1 MREKMNNKKIAKI
14 AVIILI
20 VSALSLF
27 FTQGKALAYGTWQG
41 NESSGMP
48 QKKVL
53 SSNGS
58 LLPNIKKNRTFSG
71 DADTKFPYKSWTTE
85 VSGTT
90 MYGADYNKT
99 VRFGEYDSKKYYPLI
114 GDGVEILG
122 YAALYDKMN
131 DLSKQIANEAMTSWW
146 KNLIS
151 LVHGAFNNRVV
162 SVSMTPPIIVQ
173 TQGPSIYNNEL
184 YSFDYLKPMILTKTS
199 SASQY
204 ANSTYD
210 YSKAEKATKLL
221 QSARFSEILLDGK
234 WTSSMTTTDTS
245 TNMELKDVKIWN
257 GDPVLGPKVII
268 METKNRAGDGYKQE
282 GNTKEYN
289 NLSIGV
295 GGANLAY
302 ILTAMEN
309 AYSGVTNSIRNKY
322 DIGDIQTA
330 YWKAKDLFVIGTK
343 GITQNGKNLYDK
355 AKSYQKF
362 VTRDLLTM
370 SVKSQI
376 DMSQAQIIS
385 NRSTNKYIIGP
396 ITINYPEYE
405 DISYLKSIFLKTNEG
420 EVTSKTLVYDEN
432 NDDFEIEFI
441 GNKVSGSNG
450 LKKEYPASGSQFYI
464 KFSASETLY
473 PTNVGVYADVEYL
486 ESATIKY
493 NELRT
498 KANVYQYIGL
508 TARAN
513 ETDSDK
519 SDKKLRLGYGFAAI
533 TVNYEYTQLIPDI
546 PPWTTVQGTL
556 VLFIPY
562 SGQTYAVSQPFVQ
575 MTKEPVDTIDAQPID
590 TALDGKRKY
599 NVFHFESH
607 KNNIKLP
614 TNPGLDPNKNQ
625 KNVDLTMKIGGKV
638 WVDGSVGKE
647 DKYDGKYGD
656 GDTPMS
662 NVKVS
667 LYEIPKIPT
676 PGTKPKPTLPPTTD
690 TDEPKKPTISA
701 PRFLVYNRKT
711 GETLWGKGENT
722 QCAVA
727 SITKMVTALVVAE
740 RMNLNDV
747 VTVNRTAAG
756 EYLRTS
762 TWSPELQ
769 IVGLEEGDKVTVRDL
784 LRAVLVYSGCDA
796 AEALAEYYPG
806 GKNAFMNLMN
816 EKVRSLGATSSHFV
830 TPFGVKPEDKSS
842 AKDLAKILDAAMDNQ
857 IFAEYFKEGSNQ
869 SISITINRNG
879 TSFQRTLNS
888 TNPLKTTPGIEGTKT
903 GQIRVSGYC
912 VIASF
917 VYENE
922 EYAIVVLGGT
932 TKENR
937 NSDARKLAQW
947 LLEKILYEK
956 SKEGKTDSTGGI
968 GTGGTIGGITEQF
981 DFIEKGKFVEATTT
995 DKNGDYVFY
1004 NLNSMYNY
1012 YVKFTYNGQYYE
1024 PTKYNAKRDDEN
1036 WDNNSKGMD
1045 VASQRNVFNAKFRD
1059 IGSAPENLLEP
1070 KAEMHTRT
1078 ELKDQGLIDDFG
1090 NIVGEVSKDGKRE
1103 SKDTYV
1109 NESMMDSYTC
1119 NGTNN
1124 MDLYP
1129 NLDVFVNDEKKH
1141 ALIDSKQMIDFI
1153 ESDKVKT
1160 LYAEPDIMRHVNQG
1174 FVERETVDLA
1184 LRKDVYKATLEING
1198 EVEEYKYDK
1207 RNSII
1212 YEGCWDIKGRNNG
1225 YYSNNYT
1232 RELYRED
1239 YSFKVEDYSQWGLFQ
1254 EALGLSQDSELK
1266 VFVTY
1271 RFTIR
1276 NSSYGIATAVTEVVD
1291 YFDEDYKCVPE
1302 RSYLGNKD
1310 GKSIGSITLSK
1321 KSRYSEATNKSD
1333 NMKKQGYNTI
1343 YITGSNIYSNVA
1355 DDIASYGCFPLSDPD
1370 DETKDVYFYVTFEV
1384 KKDDVTRNIKLDN
1397 DTGKENVAEI
1407 NGYKSYYGK
1416 KAVAPNFGNTQAMA
1430 EFTRGDIAGIPDTD
1444 STPGNLREIDISK
1457 FEDDT
1462 DKAPNIKIT
1471 LNPKNVRTIKGTVW
1485 EDKRTEEVNNAM
1497 VGNGKRDDGETGI
1510 NGVRVQ
1516 LVELREKSNGDGVD
1530 GTRYEY
1536 IWKEVKTG
1544 DTSQTLSTVIP
1555 RRGNVTFSDLTSQEI
1570 GTGEYLFQGL
1580 IPGEYIVRFIYGS
1593 TDETVLSEKAVDYK
1607 TGEII
1612 SNPVTQKLGYSGQ
1625 TPINQKSYN
1634 GNDYKSTSYQ
1644 VESELF
1650 NGVGAYRNNTS
1661 GSYKYNFEEA
1671 DGKNQSDAKDI
1682 MKDMDYSSL
1691 SSIIQS
1697 IGNWRLKVAKDPL
1710 TIDVTKSN
1718 NTREIVE
1725 KYSNGDVTNELAEIL
1740 ASYEHLP
1747 TSEGKAREY
1756 LDTFMKKT
1764 YMVAETGVI
1773 NMKSEYNREES
1784 TTGFSGE
1791 YNIGNENYDDPVT
1804 KTGKGGYYVLEGL
1817 DFGLVERP
1825 KAQLKVTK
1833 QITNIK
1839 MTLADNSVLFDAI
1852 GKATNVLWIDHTAH
1866 GQDTKNVYST
1876 NKNYKNYLMLNPI
1889 VRSKAAIKG
1898 KVQLTMDQ
1906 EVMHGA
1912 TLQITYAITVAN
1924 VGEVDYKEDQFYY
1937 TGKVGDTGTIVKTNP
1952 RKLIDYVGTQLHE
1965 WGDRDD
1971 KTATRNNL
1979 QFNSNQ
1985 NPEWQVITSD
1995 KVLQDG
2001 LVNKAYE
2008 TSIKKYTKDHI
2019 IVTEAISKDLIPL
2032 IADTSEAKNQIANK
2046 FKEDPMHAL
2055 ETVNASQSVSGVQL
2069 ILTQMITQDNTN
2081 DDKTYNNM
2089 VELVTTKNTVGRK
2102 MAYSVVGNQD
2112 PTTEP
2117 YEIDADDS
2125 QDVVILPP
2133 FGSTPI
2139 FYVLISAVAFILIA
2153 GITITIVVLKK
2164 HK

>member
-1 MREKMNNKKIAKI
+1 MRENIKTDNKKIIKA
-14 AVIILI
+14 ASIIL
-20 VSALSLF
+20 VVLVLTMF
-27 FTQGKALAYGTWQG
+27 FAEKKTFAYGTWQG
-41 NESSGMP
+41 NTSSGMP
-48 QKKVL
+48 QKGAF
-53 SSNGS
+53 SDSGS
-58 LLPNIKKNRTFSG
+58 LLPNILQKRTFSG
-71 DADTKFPYKSWTTE
+71 DADTEFPYKNWSTE
-85 VSGTT
+85 VSGST
-90 MYGADYNKT
+90 MYGADSNKS
-99 VRFGEYDSKKYYPLI
+99 VRFGKYDATKYYPIPLI
-114 GDGVEILG
+114 NKEVG
-122 YAALYDKMN
+122 YYYSDFVPKMKELCEKRAKEYFDSYN
-131 DLSKQIANEAMTSWW
+131 WAEFF
-146 KNLIS
+146 KNLQGAYGLKYEGCES
-151 LVHGAFNNRVV
+151 LIWY
-162 SVSMTPPIIVQ
+162 TQ
-173 TQGPSIYNNEL
+173 LQGPSIYNNEL
-184 YSFDYLKPMILTKTS
+184 YKFDRLKPILITKANSSSES
-199 SASQY
+199 SASG
-204 ANSTYD
+204 YD
-210 YSKAEKATKLL
+210 YSKAESLTRQVITLKILSKL
-221 QSARFSEILLDGK
+221 SAWDKPEL
-234 WTSSMTTTDTS
+234 TTDGS
-245 TNMELKDVKIWN
+245 TNMSIFDTSIWN
-257 GDPVLGPKVII
+257 SDPVLGPKVAV
-268 METKNRAGDGYKQE
+268 METENRAENGYQQE
-282 GNTKEYN
+282 GDTKKYT
-289 NLSIGV
+289 NLSIGR
-295 GGANLAY
+295 GGANIAY

-309 AYSGVTNSIRNKY
+309 AYSGVTNSVRSRYNLS
-322 DIGDIQTA
+322 DIQTA
-330 YWKAKDLFVIGTK
+330 YWEAKDYSTISSAQETS
-343 GITQNGKNLYDK
+343 NGKELYKK

-362 VTRDLLTM
+362 VNKNLINF
-370 SVKSQI
+370 SAQI
-376 DMSQAQIIS
+376 DMSQSQVIA
-385 NRSTNKYIIGP
+385 NRSTNQYIIGP
-396 ITINYPEYE
+396 LTINYPEYE
-405 DISYLKSIFLKTNEG
+405 DISYLKSIYLKTNEG
-420 EVTSKTLVYDEN
+420 ENLKSRTLVYDEN
-432 NDDFEIEFI
+432 KDDFEIEFI
-441 GNKVSGSNG
+441 GRKVSGSNG

-464 KFSASETLY
+464 KFSASDTLY
-473 PTNVGVYADVEYL
+473 PTNVGIYADVEYL
-486 ESATIKY
+486 KKAEIEY
-493 NELRT
+493 NQLRT
-498 KANVYQYIGL
+498 KTNVYQYIGL

-513 ETDSDK
+513 ENSSEK
-519 SDKKLRLGYGFAAI
+519 SDKKLRLARGKALIY
-533 TVNYEYTQLIPDI
+533 VNYSYKQIHVDIGWIYVNVYTTIEK
-546 PPWTTVQGTL
+546 GSL
-556 VLFIPY
+556 VLGIHEDN
-562 SGQTYAVSQPFVQ
+562 TYMMAQPFVQ
-575 MTKEPVDTIDAQPID
+575 MAKDPVDTIDAQPID
-590 TALDGKRKY
+590 AAMGGKREYKVY
-599 NVFHFESH
+599 HIEEH
-607 KNNIKLP
+607 KNNITLP

-656 GDTPMS
+656 GDIPMS

-676 PGTKPKPTLPPTTD
+676 HSTKPKPTLPPTTD
-690 TDEPKKPTISA
+690 TEEPKKPTISV

-806 GKNAFMNLMN
+806 GKNVFMNLMN

-830 TPFGVKPEDKSS
+830 TPFGVKPEDRSS
-842 AKDLAKILDAAMDNQ
+842 AKDLAKILDAAMDNP

-879 TSFQRTLNS
+879 TSFQRKLNS

-981 DFIEKGKFVEATTT
+981 DFIEKGRFVEATTT

-1045 VASQRNVFNAKFRD
+1045 VATQRNVFNAKFRD

-1239 YSFKVEDYSQWGLFQ
+1239 YSFKVEDYSQWGLLQ
-1254 EALGLSQDSELK
+1254 EKLGLSQDSELK

-1271 RFTIR
+1271 KFTIR

-1291 YFDEDYKCVPE
+1291 YYDQDFTPVPE
-1302 RSYLGNKD
+1302 RSYIGRAD
-1310 GKSIGSITLSK
+1310 GTSIGSVTLSE
-1321 KSRYSEATNKSD
+1321 KSRYSEAT
-1333 NMKKQGYNTI
+1333 MKKMDRYNAI
-1343 YITGSNIYSNVA
+1343 YVTGSNIYSSA
-1355 DDIASYGCFPLSDPD
+1355 GDDIASTGCFPLSDPD
-1370 DETKDVYFYVTFEV
+1370 KNKDIYFYITFEV
-1384 KKDDVTRNIKLDN
+1384 KKDASRNIFLDD

-1407 NGYKSYYGK
+1407 NGYKSYYGR
-1416 KAVAPNFGNTQAMA
+1416 KAVAPNFGNTQAKA
-1430 EFTRGDIAGIPDTD
+1430 EFIRGDIAGIPDTD
-1444 STPGNLREIDISK
+1444 STPGNLREIDTSK

-1471 LNPKNVRTIKGTVW
+1471 LNRQNVRTIKGTVW

-1555 RRGNVTFSDLTSQEI
+1555 RRGNVTFSDLTSQGI

-1612 SNPVTQKLGYSGQ
+1612 SNPVTQKLGYSGA
-1625 TPINQKSYN
+1625 TAINQKSYN

-1697 IGNWRLKVAKDPL
+1697 IGNWRLKVAKNPL
-1710 TIDVTKSN
+1710 NLVNID

-1747 TSEGKAREY
+1747 TSEGKTREY
-1756 LDTFMKKT
+1756 LNTFMDNT

-1784 TTGFSGE
+1784 GTSILGKG
-1791 YNIGNENYDDPVT
+1791 NIGASNYDET
-1804 KTGKGGYYVLEGL
+1804 NKGGYYVLEGL

-1833 QITNIK
+1833 QITNVK

-1852 GKATNVLWIDHTAH
+1852 AKATNVLWIDHTAH

-1889 VRSKAAIKG
+1889 VRSKAASKG

-1965 WGDRDD
+1965 WGDRYD

-2112 PTTEP
+2112 PTTVP
-2117 YEIDADDS
+2117 YEIDADES

-2133 FGSTPI
+2133 FGNTPI

>member
-1 MREKMNNKKIAKI
+1 MISKYLKKLNKML
-14 AVIILI
+14 IITGFI
-20 VSALSLF
+20 WIISLF
-27 FTQGKALAYGTWQG
+27 FAHNTVLAYGTWQG
-41 NESSGMP
+41 DETSGMP
-48 QKKVL
+48 QKGQYSPK
-53 SSNGS
+53 GG
-58 LLPNIKKNRTFSG
+58 LLPQILKEKTFSG
-71 DADTKFPYKSWTTE
+71 DADTEFPYTPWSTD
-85 VSGTT
+85 VSAGTVYCADSGSAIR
-90 MYGADYNKT
+90 YGKYDPALHYANEGVGAIFGIDYTNYSSYKLLMTKLCDEIGREIFDNMNKFLEGLMT
-99 VRFGEYDSKKYYPLI
+99 KDWKYIATIPTSIGYKQIQGPTYYNDIYDIDTSKPIVVTKANAEY
-114 GDGVEILG
+114 GDGETS
-122 YAALYDKMN
+122 YNYTRAEMSALK
-131 DLSKQIANEAMTSWW
+131 I
-146 KNLIS
+146 
-151 LVHGAFNNRVV
+151 
-162 SVSMTPPIIVQ
+162 
-173 TQGPSIYNNEL
+173 
-184 YSFDYLKPMILTKTS
+184 
-199 SASQY
+199 
-204 ANSTYD
+204 
-210 YSKAEKATKLL
+210 ATKIFKGL
-221 QSARFSEILLDGK
+221 SNWDK
-234 WTSSMTTTDTS
+234 TYTTDDKS
-245 TNMELKDVKIWN
+245 TNMKAWEVSLWLGDKI
-257 GDPVLGPKVII
+257 DGPKAVI
-268 METKNRAGDGYKQE
+268 METEDRAENGYKQK
-282 GNTKEYN
+282 GNTKTAN
-289 NLSIGV
+289 NFTNSKS
-295 GGANLAY
+295 ANVAY

-309 AYSGVTNSIRNKY
+309 AYSGATNSIRERYNLA
-322 DIGDIQTA
+322 DIQTA
-330 YWKAKDLFVIGTK
+330 YWEAVDFDGISKAHE
-343 GITQNGKNLYDK
+343 TQNGLTLFER
-355 AKSYQKF
+355 AKSYQTF
-362 VTRDLLTM
+362 VNKDLTNFQA
-370 SVKSQI
+370 KI
-376 DMSQAQIIS
+376 DMSQTQIIT
-385 NRSTNKYIIGP
+385 NRNTNNYIVGP
-396 ITINYPEYE
+396 ITINYPYYE
-405 DISYLKSIFLKTNEG
+405 DISYLKSIYLKINEDKG
-420 EVTSKTLVYDEN
+420 ASSKTLIYDEN

-441 GNKVSGSNG
+441 GQKVSGSNG

-464 KFSASETLY
+464 KFSASETAY
-473 PTNVGVYADVEYL
+473 PTKVGLYADVEH
-486 ESATIKY
+486 IKSSKIEY
-493 NELRT
+493 NELDT
-498 KANVYQYIGL
+498 KANVYQYIGFV
-508 TARAN
+508 ASSRDYNA
-513 ETDSDK
+513 DHR
-519 SDKKLRLGYGFAAI
+519 KKRLRLAYGTAHATI
-533 TVNYEYTQLIPDI
+533 TYSYKVRVPKKIIYVFGIPVVVSWKWVTSYGWKNFTIDSNHYRDRTYDI
-546 PPWTTVQGTL
+546 
-556 VLFIPY
+556 
-562 SGQTYAVSQPFVQ
+562 AQPFVM
-575 MTKEPVDTIDAQPID
+575 MTREPVDEIKSQKLTV
-590 TALDGKRKY
+590 TLEGKREY
-599 NVFHFESH
+599 DVYHIEQH
-607 KNNIKLP
+607 KDNITPPK
-614 TNPGLDPNKNQ
+614 NPGINTDTS
-625 KNVDLTMKIGGKV
+625 VIDLTMKISGKV

-647 DKYDGKYGD
+647 NQYDGKNGE

-667 LYEIPKIPT
+667 LYEVSKKPT
-676 PGTKPKPTLPPTTD
+676 TSTKPKPTLPTPTNP
-690 TDEPKKPTISA
+690 DEPQTPTITA
-701 PRFLVYNRKT
+701 PRFLVYNRNT
-711 GETLWGKGENT
+711 GEALLERGSTT
-722 QCAVA
+722 QCSVA
-727 SITKMVTALVVAE
+727 SITKIVTALVVAE
-740 RMNLNDV
+740 RMNLDDV

-756 EYLRTS
+756 ENLRKS
-762 TWSPELQ
+762 TWSPKLQ
-769 IVGLEEGDKVTVRDL
+769 IVGLEAGDKVTVRDL

-796 AEALAEYYPG
+796 AQALADYMPG
-806 GKNAFMNLMN
+806 GSQAFVNLMN

-830 TPFGVKPEDKSS
+830 TPFGVKAEDKSS
-842 AKDLAKILDAAMDNQ
+842 AKDLAKILDAAMDNP
-857 IFAEYFKEGSNQ
+857 IFAEYFKEGENQ
-869 SISITINRNG
+869 STSITITRNG
-879 TSFQRTLNS
+879 TSFQRSLYS

-981 DFIEKGKFVEATTT
+981 DFIEKGRFVEATTT

-1045 VASQRNVFNAKFRD
+1045 VATQRNVFNAKFRD

-1141 ALIDSKQMIDFI
+1141 ALIDSKQIIDFI

-1174 FVERETVDLA
+1174 FVEREIVDLA

-1271 RFTIR
+1271 KFTIR

-1291 YFDEDYKCVPE
+1291 YYDPDFTPVPE
-1302 RSYLGNKD
+1302 RSYIGDKD
-1310 GKSIGSITLSK
+1310 GNSIGSVTLSE
-1321 KSRYSEATNKSD
+1321 KSRYSEAT
-1333 NMKKQGYNTI
+1333 MKKMDGYNTI
-1343 YITGSNIYSNVA
+1343 YVTGSNIYSSA
-1355 DDIASYGCFPLSDPD
+1355 GDDIASTGCFPLSDPD
-1370 DETKDVYFYVTFEV
+1370 KNKDIYFYITFEV
-1384 KKDDVTRNIKLDN
+1384 KKDANRNILLDD

-1407 NGYKSYYGK
+1407 NGYKSYYGI

-1430 EFTRGDIAGIPDTD
+1430 EFIRGDIAGIPDTD
-1444 STPGNLREIDISK
+1444 STPGNLREIDTSK

-1471 LNPKNVRTIKGTVW
+1471 LNRQNVRTIKGTVW
-1485 EDKRTEEVNNAM
+1485 EDKRTEEANNAM

-1555 RRGNVTFSDLTSQEI
+1555 RRGNVTFSDLTSQGI

-1580 IPGEYIVRFIYGS
+1580 IPGEYIVRFVYGS

-1612 SNPVTQKLGYSGQ
+1612 SNPVTQKLGYSGE
-1625 TPINQKSYN
+1625 TTINQKSYN

-1697 IGNWRLKVAKDPL
+1697 IGNWRLKVAKNPL
-1710 TIDVTKSN
+1710 NLVNID

-1747 TSEGKAREY
+1747 TSEGKTREY
-1756 LDTFMKKT
+1756 LNTFMNNT

-1784 TTGFSGE
+1784 ETTPLVGTANVGFS
-1791 YNIGNENYDDPVT
+1791 NYDR
-1804 KTGKGGYYVLEGL
+1804 GGYYVLEGL

-1833 QITNIK
+1833 QITNVK
-1839 MTLADNSVLFDAI
+1839 MTLADNSVIFDAI
-1852 GKATNVLWIDHTAH
+1852 AKATNVLWIDHTAH

-1889 VRSKAAIKG
+1889 VRSKAASKG

-1965 WGDRDD
+1965 WDDRDD

-2008 TSIKKYTKDHI
+2008 TSINKYTKDHI

-2055 ETVNASQSVSGVQL
+2055 ETVNASQSVSGVKL
-2069 ILTQMITQDNTN
+2069 ILTQMITEDNTN

-2133 FGSTPI
+2133 FGNTPI

>member
-1 MREKMNNKKIAKI
+1 MRENIKTDNKKIIKA
-14 AVIILI
+14 ASIIL
-20 VSALSLF
+20 VVLVLTMF
-27 FTQGKALAYGTWQG
+27 FAEKKTFAYGTWQG
-41 NESSGMP
+41 NTSSGMP
-48 QKKVL
+48 QKGAF
-53 SSNGS
+53 SDSGS
-58 LLPNIKKNRTFSG
+58 LLPNILQKRTFSG
-71 DADTKFPYKSWTTE
+71 DADTEFPYKNWSTE
-85 VSGTT
+85 VSGST
-90 MYGADYNKT
+90 MYGADSNKS
-99 VRFGEYDSKKYYPLI
+99 VRFGKYDATKYYPIPLI
-114 GDGVEILG
+114 NKEVG
-122 YAALYDKMN
+122 YYYSDFVPKMKELCEKRAKEYFDSYN
-131 DLSKQIANEAMTSWW
+131 WAEFF
-146 KNLIS
+146 KNLQGAYGLKYEGCES
-151 LVHGAFNNRVV
+151 LIWY
-162 SVSMTPPIIVQ
+162 TQ
-173 TQGPSIYNNEL
+173 LQGPSIYNNEL
-184 YSFDYLKPMILTKTS
+184 YKFDRLKPILITKANSSSES
-199 SASQY
+199 SASG
-204 ANSTYD
+204 YD
-210 YSKAEKATKLL
+210 YSKAESLTRQVITLKILSKL
-221 QSARFSEILLDGK
+221 SAWDKPEL
-234 WTSSMTTTDTS
+234 TTDGS
-245 TNMELKDVKIWN
+245 TNMSIFDTSIWN
-257 GDPVLGPKVII
+257 SDPVLGPKVAV
-268 METKNRAGDGYKQE
+268 METENRAENGYQQE
-282 GNTKEYN
+282 GDTKKYT
-289 NLSIGV
+289 NLSIGR
-295 GGANLAY
+295 GGANIAY

-309 AYSGVTNSIRNKY
+309 AYSGVTNSVRSRYNLS
-322 DIGDIQTA
+322 DIQTA
-330 YWKAKDLFVIGTK
+330 YWEAKDYSTISSAQETS
-343 GITQNGKNLYDK
+343 NGKELYKK

-362 VTRDLLTM
+362 VNKNLINF
-370 SVKSQI
+370 SAQI
-376 DMSQAQIIS
+376 DMSQSQVIA
-385 NRSTNKYIIGP
+385 NRSTNQYIIGP
-396 ITINYPEYE
+396 LTINYPEYE
-405 DISYLKSIFLKTNEG
+405 DISYLKSIYLKTNEG
-420 EVTSKTLVYDEN
+420 ENLKSRTLVYDEN
-432 NDDFEIEFI
+432 KDDFEIEFI
-441 GNKVSGSNG
+441 GRKVSCSNG

-464 KFSASETLY
+464 KFSASDTLY
-473 PTNVGVYADVEYL
+473 PTNVGIYADVEYL
-486 ESATIKY
+486 KKAEIEY
-493 NELRT
+493 NQLRT
-498 KANVYQYIGL
+498 KTNVYQYIGL

-513 ETDSDK
+513 ENSSEK
-519 SDKKLRLGYGFAAI
+519 SDKKLRLARGKALIY
-533 TVNYEYTQLIPDI
+533 VNYSYKQIHVDIGWIYVNVYTTIEK
-546 PPWTTVQGTL
+546 GSL
-556 VLFIPY
+556 VLGIHEDN
-562 SGQTYAVSQPFVQ
+562 TYMMAQPFVQ
-575 MTKEPVDTIDAQPID
+575 MTKDPVDTIDAQPID
-590 TALDGKRKY
+590 VAMGGKREY
-599 NVFHFESH
+599 NVYHMEAH
-607 KNNIKLP
+607 KNNITLP

-667 LYEIPKIPT
+667 LYEVPKIPT

-690 TDEPKKPTISA
+690 IDEPKKPTISA

-806 GKNAFMNLMN
+806 GKNVFINLMN

-842 AKDLAKILDAAMDNQ
+842 AKDLAKILDAAMDNP
-857 IFAEYFKEGSNQ
+857 IFAEYFKEGENQ
-869 SISITINRNG
+869 STSITITRNG
-879 TSFQRTLNS
+879 TSFQRSLYS

-917 VYENE
+917 VYKNE

-968 GTGGTIGGITEQF
+968 GTGGTIGGVTEQF
-981 DFIEKGKFVEATTT
+981 DFIEKGRFVEATTT

-1024 PTKYNAKRDDEN
+1024 PTKYNANRDDEN

-1045 VASQRNVFNAKFRD
+1045 VATQRNVFNAKFRD

-1271 RFTIR
+1271 KFTIR

-1291 YFDEDYKCVPE
+1291 YYDPDFTPVPE
-1302 RSYLGNKD
+1302 RSYIGDKD
-1310 GKSIGSITLSK
+1310 GNSKGSVTLSE
-1321 KSRYSEATNKSD
+1321 KSRYSEAT
-1333 NMKKQGYNTI
+1333 MKKMDGYNTI
-1343 YITGSNIYSNVA
+1343 YVTGSNIYSSA
-1355 DDIASYGCFPLSDPD
+1355 GDDIASTGCFPLSDPD
-1370 DETKDVYFYVTFEV
+1370 KNKDIYFYITFEV
-1384 KKDDVTRNIKLDN
+1384 KKDANRNILLDD

-1407 NGYKSYYGK
+1407 NGYKSYYGR

-1430 EFTRGDIAGIPDTD
+1430 EFVRGDIAGIPDTD
-1444 STPGNLREIDISK
+1444 STPGNLREIDTSK

-1471 LNPKNVRTIKGTVW
+1471 LNRQNVRTIKGTVW

-1516 LVELREKSNGDGVD
+1516 LVELKEKSNGDGVD

-1555 RRGNVTFSDLTSQEI
+1555 RRGNVTFSDLTSQGI

-1580 IPGEYIVRFIYGS
+1580 IPGEYIVRFVYGS

-1612 SNPVTQKLGYSGQ
+1612 SNPVTQKLGYSGK
-1625 TPINQKSYN
+1625 TTINQKSYN

-1697 IGNWRLKVAKDPL
+1697 IGNWRLKVAKNPL
-1710 TIDVTKSN
+1710 NLVNID

-1747 TSEGKAREY
+1747 TSEDKAREY
-1756 LDTFMKKT
+1756 LNTFMNNT

-1784 TTGFSGE
+1784 ETTPLVGTANVGF
-1791 YNIGNENYDDPVT
+1791 NNYDR
-1804 KTGKGGYYVLEGL
+1804 GGYYVLEGL

-1833 QITNIK
+1833 QITNVK

-1852 GKATNVLWIDHTAH
+1852 AKATNVLWIDHTAH

-1889 VRSKAAIKG
+1889 VRSKAASKG
-1898 KVQLTMDQ
+1898 KIQLTMDQ
-1906 EVMHGA
+1906 ELMHGA

-1937 TGKVGDTGTIVKTNP
+1937 TGRVGDTGTIVKTNP

-1965 WGDRDD
+1965 WDDRED

-2112 PTTEP
+2112 PITEP

-2133 FGSTPI
+2133 FGNTPI

>member
-1 MREKMNNKKIAKI
+1 MRENIKTDNKKIIKA
-14 AVIILI
+14 ASIIL
-20 VSALSLF
+20 VVLVLTMF
-27 FTQGKALAYGTWQG
+27 FAEKKTFAYGTWQG
-41 NESSGMP
+41 NTSSGMP
-48 QKKVL
+48 QKGAF
-53 SSNGS
+53 SDSGS
-58 LLPNIKKNRTFSG
+58 LLPNILQKRTFSG
-71 DADTKFPYKSWTTE
+71 DADTEFPYKNWSTE
-85 VSGTT
+85 VSGST
-90 MYGADYNKT
+90 MYGADSNKS
-99 VRFGEYDSKKYYPLI
+99 VRFGKYDATKYYPIPLI
-114 GDGVEILG
+114 NKEVG
-122 YAALYDKMN
+122 YYYSDFVPKMKELCEKRAKEYFDSYN
-131 DLSKQIANEAMTSWW
+131 WAEFF
-146 KNLIS
+146 KNLQGAYGLKYEGCES
-151 LVHGAFNNRVV
+151 LIWY
-162 SVSMTPPIIVQ
+162 TQ
-173 TQGPSIYNNEL
+173 LQGPSIYNNEL
-184 YSFDYLKPMILTKTS
+184 YKFDRLKPILITKANSSSES
-199 SASQY
+199 SASG
-204 ANSTYD
+204 YD
-210 YSKAEKATKLL
+210 YSKAESLTRQVITLKILSKL
-221 QSARFSEILLDGK
+221 SAWDKPEL
-234 WTSSMTTTDTS
+234 TTDGS
-245 TNMELKDVKIWN
+245 TNMSIFDTSIWN
-257 GDPVLGPKVII
+257 SDPVLGPKVAV
-268 METKNRAGDGYKQE
+268 METENRAENGYQQE
-282 GNTKEYN
+282 GDTKKYT
-289 NLSIGV
+289 NLSIGR
-295 GGANLAY
+295 GGANIAY

-309 AYSGVTNSIRNKY
+309 AYSGVTNSVRSRYNLS
-322 DIGDIQTA
+322 DIQTA
-330 YWKAKDLFVIGTK
+330 YWEAKDYSTISSAQETS
-343 GITQNGKNLYDK
+343 NGKELYKK

-362 VTRDLLTM
+362 VNKNLINF
-370 SVKSQI
+370 SAQI
-376 DMSQAQIIS
+376 DMSQSQVIA
-385 NRSTNKYIIGP
+385 NRSTNQYIIGP
-396 ITINYPEYE
+396 LTINYPEYE
-405 DISYLKSIFLKTNEG
+405 DISYLKSIYLKTNEG
-420 EVTSKTLVYDEN
+420 ENLKSRTLVYDEN
-432 NDDFEIEFI
+432 KDDFEIEFI
-441 GNKVSGSNG
+441 GRKVSCSNG

-464 KFSASETLY
+464 KFSASDTLY
-473 PTNVGVYADVEYL
+473 PTNVGIYADVEYL
-486 ESATIKY
+486 KKAEIEY
-493 NELRT
+493 NQLRT
-498 KANVYQYIGL
+498 KTNVYQYIGL

-513 ETDSDK
+513 ENSSEK
-519 SDKKLRLGYGFAAI
+519 SDKKLRLARGKALIY
-533 TVNYEYTQLIPDI
+533 VNYSYKQIHVDIGWIYVNVYTTIEK
-546 PPWTTVQGTL
+546 GSL
-556 VLFIPY
+556 VLGIHEDN
-562 SGQTYAVSQPFVQ
+562 TYMMAQPFVQ
-575 MTKEPVDTIDAQPID
+575 MTKDPVDTIDAQPID
-590 TALDGKRKY
+590 VAMGGKREY
-599 NVFHFESH
+599 NVYHMEAH
-607 KNNIKLP
+607 KNNITLP

-667 LYEIPKIPT
+667 LYEVPKIPT

-690 TDEPKKPTISA
+690 IDEPKKPTISA

-806 GKNAFMNLMN
+806 GKNVFINLMN

-842 AKDLAKILDAAMDNQ
+842 AKDLAKILDAAMDNP
-857 IFAEYFKEGSNQ
+857 IFAEYFKEGSKQ

-879 TSFQRTLNS
+879 TSFQRKLNS

-968 GTGGTIGGITEQF
+968 GTGGTIGGVTEQF
-981 DFIEKGKFVEATTT
+981 DFIEKGRFVEATTT

-1024 PTKYNAKRDDEN
+1024 PTKYNANRDDEN

-1045 VASQRNVFNAKFRD
+1045 VATQRNVFNAKFRD

-1271 RFTIR
+1271 KFTIR

-1291 YFDEDYKCVPE
+1291 YYDPDFTPVPE
-1302 RSYLGNKD
+1302 RSYIGDKD
-1310 GKSIGSITLSK
+1310 GNSKGSVTLSE
-1321 KSRYSEATNKSD
+1321 KSRYSEAT
-1333 NMKKQGYNTI
+1333 MKKMDGYNTI
-1343 YITGSNIYSNVA
+1343 YVTGSNIYSSA
-1355 DDIASYGCFPLSDPD
+1355 GDDIASTGCFPLSDPD
-1370 DETKDVYFYVTFEV
+1370 KNKDIYFYITFEV
-1384 KKDDVTRNIKLDN
+1384 KKDANRNILLDD

-1407 NGYKSYYGK
+1407 NGYKSYYGR

-1430 EFTRGDIAGIPDTD
+1430 EFIRGDIAGIPDTD
-1444 STPGNLREIDISK
+1444 STPGNLREIDTSK

-1471 LNPKNVRTIKGTVW
+1471 LNRQNVRTIKGTVW
-1485 EDKRTEEVNNAM
+1485 EDKRTEEANNAM

-1555 RRGNVTFSDLTSQEI
+1555 RRGNVTFSDLTSQGI

-1580 IPGEYIVRFIYGS
+1580 IPGEYIVRFVYGS

-1612 SNPVTQKLGYSGQ
+1612 SNPVTQKLGYSGK
-1625 TPINQKSYN
+1625 TTINQKSYN

-1697 IGNWRLKVAKDPL
+1697 IGNWRLKVAKNPL
-1710 TIDVTKSN
+1710 NLVNID

-1747 TSEGKAREY
+1747 TSEDKAREY
-1756 LDTFMKKT
+1756 LNTFMNNT

-1784 TTGFSGE
+1784 ETTPLVGTANVGF
-1791 YNIGNENYDDPVT
+1791 NNYDR
-1804 KTGKGGYYVLEGL
+1804 GGYYVLEGL

-1833 QITNIK
+1833 QITNVK

-1852 GKATNVLWIDHTAH
+1852 AKATNVLWIDHTAH

-1889 VRSKAAIKG
+1889 VRSKAASKG

-1965 WGDRDD
+1965 WDDRED

-2112 PTTEP
+2112 PITEP

-2133 FGSTPI
+2133 FGNTPI

>member
-1 MREKMNNKKIAKI
+1 MRENIKTDNKKIIKA
-14 AVIILI
+14 ASIIL
-20 VSALSLF
+20 VVLVLTMF
-27 FTQGKALAYGTWQG
+27 FAEKKTFAYGTWQG
-41 NESSGMP
+41 NTSSGMP
-48 QKKVL
+48 QKGAF
-53 SSNGS
+53 SDSGS
-58 LLPNIKKNRTFSG
+58 LLPNILQKRTFSG
-71 DADTKFPYKSWTTE
+71 DADTEFPYKNWSTE
-85 VSGTT
+85 VSGST
-90 MYGADYNKT
+90 MYGADSNKS
-99 VRFGEYDSKKYYPLI
+99 VRFGKYDATKYYPIPLI
-114 GDGVEILG
+114 NKEVG
-122 YAALYDKMN
+122 YYYSDFVPKMKELCEKRAKEYFDSYN
-131 DLSKQIANEAMTSWW
+131 WAEFF
-146 KNLIS
+146 KNLQGAYGLKYEGCES
-151 LVHGAFNNRVV
+151 LIWY
-162 SVSMTPPIIVQ
+162 TQ
-173 TQGPSIYNNEL
+173 LQGPSIYNNEL
-184 YSFDYLKPMILTKTS
+184 YKFDRLKPILITKANSSSES
-199 SASQY
+199 SASG
-204 ANSTYD
+204 YD
-210 YSKAEKATKLL
+210 YSKAESLTRQVITLKILSKL
-221 QSARFSEILLDGK
+221 SAWDKPEL
-234 WTSSMTTTDTS
+234 TTDGS
-245 TNMELKDVKIWN
+245 TNMSIFDTSIWN
-257 GDPVLGPKVII
+257 SDPVLGPKVAV
-268 METKNRAGDGYKQE
+268 METENRAENGYQQE
-282 GNTKEYN
+282 GDTKKYT
-289 NLSIGV
+289 NLSIGR
-295 GGANLAY
+295 GGANIAY

-309 AYSGVTNSIRNKY
+309 AYSGVTNSVRSRYNLS
-322 DIGDIQTA
+322 DIQTA
-330 YWKAKDLFVIGTK
+330 YWEAKDYSTISSAQETS
-343 GITQNGKNLYDK
+343 NGKELYKK

-362 VTRDLLTM
+362 VNKNLINF
-370 SVKSQI
+370 SAQI
-376 DMSQAQIIS
+376 DMSQSQVIA
-385 NRSTNKYIIGP
+385 NRSTNQYIIGP
-396 ITINYPEYE
+396 LTINYPEYE
-405 DISYLKSIFLKTNEG
+405 DISYLKSIYLKTNEG
-420 EVTSKTLVYDEN
+420 ENLKSRTLVYDEN
-432 NDDFEIEFI
+432 KDDFEIEFI
-441 GNKVSGSNG
+441 GRKVSCSNG

-464 KFSASETLY
+464 KFSASDTLY
-473 PTNVGVYADVEYL
+473 PTNVGIYADVEYL
-486 ESATIKY
+486 KKAEIEY
-493 NELRT
+493 NQLRT
-498 KANVYQYIGL
+498 KTNVYQYIGL

-513 ETDSDK
+513 ENSSEK
-519 SDKKLRLGYGFAAI
+519 SDKKLRLARGKALIY
-533 TVNYEYTQLIPDI
+533 VNYSYKQIHVDIGWIYVNVYTTIEK
-546 PPWTTVQGTL
+546 GSL
-556 VLFIPY
+556 VLGIHEDN
-562 SGQTYAVSQPFVQ
+562 TYMMAQPFVQ
-575 MTKEPVDTIDAQPID
+575 MTKDPVDTIDAQPID
-590 TALDGKRKY
+590 VAMGGKREY
-599 NVFHFESH
+599 NVYHMEAH
-607 KNNIKLP
+607 KNNITLP

-667 LYEIPKIPT
+667 LYEVPKIPT

-690 TDEPKKPTISA
+690 IDEPKKPTISA

-806 GKNAFMNLMN
+806 GKNVFINLMN

-842 AKDLAKILDAAMDNQ
+842 AKDLAKILDAAMDNP
-857 IFAEYFKEGSNQ
+857 IFAEYFKEGSKQ

-879 TSFQRTLNS
+879 TSFQRKLNS

-981 DFIEKGKFVEATTT
+981 DFIEKGRFVEATTT

-1045 VASQRNVFNAKFRD
+1045 VATQRNVFNAKFRD

-1271 RFTIR
+1271 KFTIR

-1291 YFDEDYKCVPE
+1291 YYDPDFTPVPE
-1302 RSYLGNKD
+1302 RSYIGDKD
-1310 GKSIGSITLSK
+1310 GNSKGSVTLSE
-1321 KSRYSEATNKSD
+1321 KSRYSEAT
-1333 NMKKQGYNTI
+1333 MKKMDGYNTI
-1343 YITGSNIYSNVA
+1343 YVTGSNIYSSA
-1355 DDIASYGCFPLSDPD
+1355 GDDIASTGCFPLSDPD
-1370 DETKDVYFYVTFEV
+1370 KNKDIYFYITFEV
-1384 KKDDVTRNIKLDN
+1384 KKDANRNILLDD

-1407 NGYKSYYGK
+1407 NGYKSYYGR

-1430 EFTRGDIAGIPDTD
+1430 EFIRGDIAGIPDTD
-1444 STPGNLREIDISK
+1444 STPGNLREIDTSK

-1471 LNPKNVRTIKGTVW
+1471 LNRQNVRTIKGTVW
-1485 EDKRTEEVNNAM
+1485 EDKRTEEANNAM

-1555 RRGNVTFSDLTSQEI
+1555 RRGNVTFSDLTSQGI

-1580 IPGEYIVRFIYGS
+1580 IPGEYIVRFVYGS

-1612 SNPVTQKLGYSGQ
+1612 SNPVTQKLGYSGK
-1625 TPINQKSYN
+1625 TTINQKSYN

-1697 IGNWRLKVAKDPL
+1697 IGNWRLKVAKNPL
-1710 TIDVTKSN
+1710 NLVNID

-1747 TSEGKAREY
+1747 TSEDKAREY
-1756 LDTFMKKT
+1756 LNTFMNNT

-1784 TTGFSGE
+1784 ETTPLVGTANVGF
-1791 YNIGNENYDDPVT
+1791 NNYDR
-1804 KTGKGGYYVLEGL
+1804 GGYYVLEGL

-1833 QITNIK
+1833 QITNVK

-1852 GKATNVLWIDHTAH
+1852 AKATNVLWIDHTAH

-1889 VRSKAAIKG
+1889 VRSKAASKG

-1965 WGDRDD
+1965 WDDRED

-2112 PTTEP
+2112 PITEP

-2133 FGSTPI
+2133 FGNTPI

>member
-1 MREKMNNKKIAKI
+1 MRENIKTDNKKIIKTAS
-14 AVIILI
+14 IILI
-20 VSALSLF
+20 VLVLTLF
-27 FTQGKALAYGTWQG
+27 FAEKKVFAYGTWQG
-41 NESSGMP
+41 NTSSGMP
-48 QKKVL
+48 QKGAF
-53 SSNGS
+53 SDSGS
-58 LLPNIKKNRTFSG
+58 LLPNILQKRTFSG
-71 DADTKFPYKSWTTE
+71 DADTEFPYTNWSTE
-85 VSGTT
+85 VSGST
-90 MYGADYNKT
+90 MYGADSNKS
-99 VRFGEYDSKKYYPLI
+99 VRFGEYDATKYYPTPYVNSDV
-114 GDGVEILG
+114 GAS
-122 YAALYDKMN
+122 YADFLNKMKELCEKRAKEYFN
-131 DLSKQIANEAMTSWW
+131 SYNWAEFF
-146 KNLIS
+146 KNLK
-151 LVHGAFNNRVV
+151 GAYGLKYEGC
-162 SVSMTPPIIVQ
+162 TPVIGYTQ
-173 TQGPSIYNNEL
+173 LQGPSIYNNEL
-184 YSFDYLKPMILTKTS
+184 YKFDLLKPILITKANSTSESSASGYDYSRAESLTRNVITLKILTKLTNWEKPELTS
-199 SASQY
+199 
-204 ANSTYD
+204 
-210 YSKAEKATKLL
+210 
-221 QSARFSEILLDGK
+221 DG
-234 WTSSMTTTDTS
+234 S
-245 TNMELKDVKIWN
+245 TNMGLQDVSYWN
-257 GDPVLGPKVII
+257 FDPILGPKVAI
-268 METKNRAGDGYKQE
+268 METEDRAENGYQQE
-282 GNTKEYN
+282 GNTKKYTN
-289 NLSIGV
+289 TSIGR
-295 GGANLAY
+295 GGANIAY

-309 AYSGVTNSIRNKY
+309 AYSGVTNSIRDRYNLS
-322 DIGDIQTA
+322 DIQTA
-330 YWKAKDLFVIGTK
+330 YWEAKDFSIISSK
-343 GITQNGKNLYDK
+343 EETQNGKALYKK
-355 AKSYQKF
+355 AQSYQKF
-362 VTRDLLTM
+362 VNNNLINF
-370 SVKSQI
+370 SAQI
-376 DMSQAQIIS
+376 DMSQSQIVS
-385 NRSTNKYIIGP
+385 NRSTNQYIIGP
-396 ITINYPEYE
+396 LTINYPEYE
-405 DISYLKSIFLKTNEG
+405 DISYIKSIYLKTNEDQPLK
-420 EVTSKTLVYDEN
+420 SKTLVYDEN
-432 NDDFEIEFI
+432 TDDFEIEFI
-441 GNKVSGSNG
+441 GRTVSGSNG

-464 KFSASETLY
+464 KFSASDTLY

-486 ESATIKY
+486 RKAEIEY

-498 KANVYQYIGL
+498 KTNIYQYIGL
-508 TARAN
+508 TARAD
-513 ETDSDK
+513 ESSSEK
-519 SDKKLRLGYGFAAI
+519 SDKKLRLARGKALIY
-533 TVNYEYTQLIPDI
+533 VNYSYKQIHVKVGWIYINVYT
-546 PPWTTVQGTL
+546 TTVTGSL
-556 VLFIPY
+556 VLTIHKDD
-562 SGQTYAVSQPFVQ
+562 TYMMSQPFVQ
-575 MTKEPVDTIDAQPID
+575 MTKDPVDTIDAQPID
-590 TALDGKRKY
+590 VAMGGKREYKVY
-599 NVFHFESH
+599 HIEAH
-607 KNNIKLP
+607 KNNITLP
-614 TNPGLDPNKNQ
+614 TNPGLDLNKNQ
-625 KNVDLTMKIGGKV
+625 TNVDLTMKIGGKV

-647 DKYDGKYGD
+647 NKYDGKYGD
-656 GDTPMS
+656 GDTPMP

-676 PGTKPKPTLPPTTD
+676 PSTKPKPTLPPTTD

-796 AEALAEYYPG
+796 AEALAEYLPG
-806 GKNAFMNLMN
+806 GKTAFINLMN
-816 EKVRSLGATSSHFV
+816 EKVRSLGANSSHFV
-830 TPFGVKPEDKSS
+830 TPFGVKPEDRSS
-842 AKDLAKILDAAMDNQ
+842 AKDLAKILDAAMDNP
-857 IFAEYFKEGSNQ
+857 IFAEYFKEGSKQ

-968 GTGGTIGGITEQF
+968 GTGGTIGGVTEQF
-981 DFIEKGKFVEATTT
+981 DFIEKGRFVEATTT

-1024 PTKYNAKRDDEN
+1024 PTKYNANRDDEN

-1045 VASQRNVFNAKFRD
+1045 VATQRNVFNAKFRD

-1109 NESMMDSYTC
+1109 NESMLDSYTC

-1160 LYAEPDIMRHVNQG
+1160 LYADPDVMRHVNQG
-1174 FVERETVDLA
+1174 LVEREIVDLA

-1198 EVEEYKYDK
+1198 EVEEYTYDK
-1207 RNSII
+1207 RNSVI

-1225 YYSNNYT
+1225 YYNQNYT
-1232 RELYRED
+1232 REIYRED
-1239 YSFKVEDYSQWGLFQ
+1239 YSYKVDDYSNLGIASNL
-1254 EALGLSQDSELK
+1254 LGLSQDSELK
-1266 VFVTY
+1266 VFITY

-1291 YFDEDYKCVPE
+1291 YYDPDFTPVPE
-1302 RSYLGNKD
+1302 RSYLGDKD
-1310 GKSIGSITLSK
+1310 GKSIGSITLNE
-1321 KSRYSEATNKSD
+1321 KSRYSEST
-1333 NMKKQGYNTI
+1333 MKKMDGYNTI
-1343 YITGSNIYSNVA
+1343 YVTGSNIYSSAKDDVA
-1355 DDIASYGCFPLSDPD
+1355 TAGCFPLSDPD
-1370 DETKDVYFYVTFEV
+1370 KNKDIYFYVTFEV
-1384 KKDDVTRNIKLDN
+1384 KKDANRNILLDN
-1397 DTGKENVAEI
+1397 DSGKENVAEI
-1407 NGYKSYYGK
+1407 NGYKSYYGI

-1430 EFTRGDIAGIPDTD
+1430 EFVRGDIAGIPDTD
-1444 STPGNLREIDISK
+1444 STPGNLREIDTSK

-1471 LNPKNVRTIKGTVW
+1471 LNRQNVRTIKGTVW

-1516 LVELREKSNGDGVD
+1516 LVELKEKSNGDGVD

-1555 RRGNVTFSDLTSQEI
+1555 RRGNVTFSDLTSQGI

-1612 SNPVTQKLGYSGQ
+1612 SNPVTQKLGYNGE
-1625 TPINQKSYN
+1625 TTINQKSYN

-1682 MKDMDYSSL
+1682 MKDMDYSNL
-1691 SSIIQS
+1691 ASIIES
-1697 IGNWRLKVAKDPL
+1697 IGNWRLKVAKNPQNL
-1710 TIDVTKSN
+1710 KSIDH
-1718 NTREIVE
+1718 TREIVE

-1747 TSEGKAREY
+1747 SSESKAREN
-1756 LDTFMKKT
+1756 LDTFIKNT
-1764 YMVAETGVI
+1764 YMVAETGI
-1773 NMKSEYNREES
+1773 IDMKYEYNREES
-1784 TTGFSGE
+1784 GTSS
-1791 YNIGNENYDDPVT
+1791 
-1804 KTGKGGYYVLEGL
+1804 TGKGNIGSSNDDEQGGHYVLEKL

-1833 QITNIK
+1833 QVTNVK
-1839 MTLADNSVLFDAI
+1839 MTLANNSVLFDAVE
-1852 GKATNVLWIDHTAH
+1852 KATNVLWMDHTAH

-1889 VRSKAAIKG
+1889 VRSKAASKG

-1906 EVMHGA
+1906 ELMHGA

-1937 TGKVGDTGTIVKTNP
+1937 TGKVGDTSTIVKTNP
-1952 RKLIDYVGTQLHE
+1952 RKLIDYVGTQVHE
-1965 WGDRDD
+1965 WDDRDD
-1971 KTATRNNL
+1971 NTATRNNL
-1979 QFNSNQ
+1979 QFSSELNR
-1985 NPEWQVITSD
+1985 EWQVID
-1995 KVLQDG
+1995 KDNVLG
-2001 LVNKAYE
+2001 SLVNKKYE
-2008 TSIKKYTKDHI
+2008 SGVKKYTKDHI

-2032 IADTSEAKNQIANK
+2032 IADNSKAKDNIAK
-2046 FKEDPMHAL
+2046 EFKENPMNAL

-2069 ILTQMITQDNTN
+2069 ILTQMITQDNTD

-2102 MAYSVVGNQD
+2102 MAYSIVGNQD
-2112 PTTEP
+2112 PTIEP

-2133 FGSTPI
+2133 FGNTPI

>member
-1 MREKMNNKKIAKI
+1 MREKMNNKKNAKI

-41 NESSGMP
+41 SESSGMP

-53 SSNGS
+53 SGYGS

-71 DADTKFPYKSWTTE
+71 DADTEFPYKSWTTE

-114 GDGVEILG
+114 GDGVDILG
-122 YAALYDKMN
+122 YLGLWNKMKDQAN
-131 DLSKQIANEAMTSWW
+131 EIANREMNSLWKIILSGIHLAWGNHVTS
-146 KNLIS
+146 
-151 LVHGAFNNRVV
+151 VT
-162 SVSMTPPIIVQ
+162 MTPPIIIQ

-184 YSFDYLKPMILTKTS
+184 YSFDLFKPMILTKTS

-210 YSKAEKATKLL
+210 YSKAENATKLL
-221 QSARFSEILLDGK
+221 QTARYAQIIADGN
-234 WTSSMTTTDTS
+234 WTSTMITTDTS

-257 GDPVLGPKVII
+257 GDPVLGPKVVI
-268 METKNRAGDGYKQE
+268 METKDRAGDGYKQE

-330 YWKAKDLFVIGTK
+330 YWKAKDLLVVGTK
-343 GITQNGKNLYDK
+343 GITDNGKNLYDK

-362 VTRDLLTM
+362 VTSDLVTM

-376 DMSQAQIIS
+376 DMSQAQITS

-396 ITINYPEYE
+396 ITITYPEYE
-405 DISYLKSIFLKTNEG
+405 DISYLKSIYLKTNEDNLLK
-420 EVTSKTLVYDEN
+420 SKTLIYDEN

-464 KFSASETLY
+464 KFSASDTLY

-513 ETDSDK
+513 ETNSDK
-519 SDKKLRLGYGFAAI
+519 SDKKLRLGYGFALI
-533 TVNYEYTQLIPDI
+533 TVNYEYTQAVLGI
-546 PPWTTVQGTL
+546 PPWTTVPGTL
-556 VLFIPY
+556 ELWLPWF
-562 SGQTYAVSQPFVQ
+562 GETYAVSQPFVQ

-590 TALDGKRKY
+590 AALDGKRKY
-599 NVFHFESH
+599 SVFHFELH

-614 TNPGLDPNKNQ
+614 TNPGLDTGKNQ
-625 KNVDLTMKIGGKV
+625 TNVDLTMKIGGKV

-647 DKYDGKYGD
+647 NKYDGKYGD

-676 PGTKPKPTLPPTTD
+676 PSTKPKPTLPPTTE

-796 AEALAEYYPG
+796 AEALAEYLPG
-806 GKNAFMNLMN
+806 GKTAFINLMN

-857 IFAEYFKEGSNQ
+857 IFAKYFKEGANQ

-879 TSFQRTLNS
+879 KSFQRTLDS

-968 GTGGTIGGITEQF
+968 GSGGTIGGVTEQF
-981 DFIEKGKFVEATTT
+981 DFIEKGRFVEATTT
-995 DKNGDYVFY
+995 DENGDYVFY
-1004 NLNSMYNY
+1004 NLNSMYDY

-1024 PTKYNAKRDDEN
+1024 PTQYNANRDDEN

-1129 NLDVFVNDEKKH
+1129 NIDVFVNDDKKH
-1141 ALIDSKQMIDFI
+1141 SLLETSQVLELI
-1153 ESDKVKT
+1153 ESKEVPT
-1160 LYAEPDIMRHVNQG
+1160 LYADPDIMRHVNQG

-1207 RNSII
+1207 RNSIL

-1254 EALGLSQDSELK
+1254 DALGLSQDSELK

-1271 RFTIR
+1271 KFTIR
-1276 NSSYGIATAVTEVVD
+1276 NSSYGIATAVTEVAD
-1291 YFDEDYKCVPE
+1291 YYDPDFTPVPE
-1302 RSYLGNKD
+1302 RSYLGDKD
-1310 GKSIGSITLSK
+1310 GNSIGSVTLSE
-1321 KSRYSEATNKSD
+1321 KSRYSDTT
-1333 NMKKQGYNTI
+1333 MKKMDGYNTI
-1343 YITGSNIYSNVA
+1343 YVTGSNIYSGVA
-1355 DDIASYGCFPLSDPD
+1355 DDIASTGCFPLSDPD
-1370 DETKDVYFYVTFEV
+1370 KNKDVYFYITFEV
-1384 KKDDVTRNIKLDN
+1384 KKDASRNILLDN
-1397 DTGKENVAEI
+1397 DSGKENVAEI
-1407 NGYKSYYGK
+1407 NGYKSYYGI

-1444 STPGNLREIDISK
+1444 STTGNLREIDTSK

-1471 LNPKNVRTIKGTVW
+1471 LNHQNVRTIKGTVW

-1536 IWKEVKTG
+1536 IWKEVKSG
-1544 DTSQTLSTVIP
+1544 DVTQSLSTVIP
-1555 RRGNVTFSDLTSQEI
+1555 RRGNVTFSDLTSIGI

-1612 SNPVTQKLGYSGQ
+1612 SNPVTQKLGYSGA
-1625 TPINQKSYN
+1625 TAINQKSYN

-1697 IGNWRLKVAKDPL
+1697 IGNWRLKVAKNPL
-1710 TIDVTKSN
+1710 NLVNID

-1747 TSEGKAREY
+1747 TSEDKAREY
-1756 LDTFMKKT
+1756 LNTFMNNT

-1784 TTGFSGE
+1784 ETTPIVGTANVGF
-1791 YNIGNENYDDPVT
+1791 NNYDR
-1804 KTGKGGYYVLEGL
+1804 GGYYVLEGL

-1833 QITNIK
+1833 QITNVK

-1852 GKATNVLWIDHTAH
+1852 GRATNVLWVGHTAH
-1866 GQDTKNVYST
+1866 GKDTSNIYST
-1876 NKNYKNYLMLNPI
+1876 DKNYKNNMMMNPI
-1889 VRSKAAIKG
+1889 VRVKSASKG

-1912 TLQITYAITVAN
+1912 TLQVTYAITVAN

-1937 TGKVGDTGTIVKTNP
+1937 TGTVGDTGTIVKTNP

-1965 WGDRDD
+1965 WDDRDD

-1979 QFNSNQ
+1979 QFNSAL
-1985 NPEWQVITSD
+1985 NPDWQVITSD
-1995 KVLQDG
+1995 KVIQDG
-2001 LVNKAYE
+2001 LVNGTYQD
-2008 TSIKKYTKDHI
+2008 TIKKYSKDHI
-2019 IVTEAISKDLIPL
+2019 IVTEATSKDLIPI
-2032 IADTSEAKNQIANK
+2032 IADQDNVKDKIANA
-2046 FKEDPMHAL
+2046 FKEDPMNAL
-2055 ETVNASQSVSGVQL
+2055 DVVNASQSVSGVKL

-2081 DDKTYNNM
+2081 DDKIYNNM
-2089 VELVTTKNTVGRK
+2089 TELVTSKNTVGRK
-2102 MAYSVVGNQD
+2102 MAYSIVGNQD

-2117 YEIDADDS
+2117 YEIDADSS
-2125 QDVVILPP
+2125 QEVVILPP
-2133 FGSTPI
+2133 FGNTQI
-2139 FYVLISAVAFILIA
+2139 FYVLGIAVALVLIA
-2153 GITITIVVLKK
+2153 GITCTIVILKK
-2164 HK
+2164 KH

>member
-268 METKNRAGDGYKQE
+268 METKDRAGDGYKQE

-362 VTRDLLTM
+362 VTGDLLTM

-513 ETDSDK
+513 ETNSDK

-590 TALDGKRKY
+590 AALDGKRKY

-662 NVKVS
+662 NVKIS
-667 LYEIPKIPT
+667 LYEIPKIPI

-690 TDEPKKPTISA
+690 TDEPKKPTISV

-830 TPFGVKPEDKSS
+830 TPFGVKPEDRSS
-842 AKDLAKILDAAMDNQ
+842 AKDLAKILDAAMDNP

-879 TSFQRTLNS
+879 TSFQRKLNS

-968 GTGGTIGGITEQF
+968 GTGGTIGGVTEQF
-981 DFIEKGKFVEATTT
+981 DFIEKGRFVEATTT

-1045 VASQRNVFNAKFRD
+1045 VATQRNVFNAKFRD

-1160 LYAEPDIMRHVNQG
+1160 LYADPDIMRHVNQG

-1212 YEGCWDIKGRNNG
+1212 YEGCWDIKGRKNG

-1239 YSFKVEDYSQWGLFQ
+1239 YSFKVEDYSQWGLLQ
-1254 EALGLSQDSELK
+1254 EKLGLSQDSELK

-1271 RFTIR
+1271 KFTIR

-1291 YFDEDYKCVPE
+1291 YYDQDFKPVPE
-1302 RSYLGNKD
+1302 RSYIGRAD
-1310 GKSIGSITLSK
+1310 GTSIGSVTLSE
-1321 KSRYSEATNKSD
+1321 KSRYSEAT
-1333 NMKKQGYNTI
+1333 MKKMDGYNTL
-1343 YITGSNIYSNVA
+1343 YVTGSNIYSSA
-1355 DDIASYGCFPLSDPD
+1355 GDDIASTGCFPLSDPD
-1370 DETKDVYFYVTFEV
+1370 KNKDIFFYVTFEV
-1384 KKDDVTRNIKLDN
+1384 NKDDMTRNIKLDI
-1397 DTGKENVAEI
+1397 DDGKENVAEI
-1407 NGYKSYYGK
+1407 NGYKSYYGI

-1430 EFTRGDIAGIPDTD
+1430 EFVRGDIAGIPDTD

-1833 QITNIK
+1833 QVTNVK
-1839 MTLADNSVLFDAI
+1839 MTLADNSVLFDAV
-1852 GKATNVLWIDHTAH
+1852 GKATNVLWMDHTAH

>member
-41 NESSGMP
+41 SESSGMP

-162 SVSMTPPIIVQ
+162 SVSMTPPIIIQ

-184 YSFDYLKPMILTKTS
+184 YSFDYFKPMILTKTS
-199 SASQY
+199 TASQY

-268 METKNRAGDGYKQE
+268 METKDRAGDGYKQE

-330 YWKAKDLFVIGTK
+330 YWKAKDLLVIGTK

-362 VTRDLLTM
+362 VTGDLLTM

-405 DISYLKSIFLKTNEG
+405 DISYLKSIYLKTNEDNLLK
-420 EVTSKTLVYDEN
+420 SKTLIYDEN

-513 ETDSDK
+513 ETDSNK
-519 SDKKLRLGYGFAAI
+519 SDKKLRLGYGFAMI
-533 TVNYEYTQLIPDI
+533 TVNYEYTQLIVDL

-556 VLFIPY
+556 VLFMPY
-562 SGQTYAVSQPFVQ
+562 SGETYAVSQPFVQ

-590 TALDGKRKY
+590 AALDGKRKY
-599 NVFHFESH
+599 NVFHFELH

-667 LYEIPKIPT
+667 LYEIPKIPI

-968 GTGGTIGGITEQF
+968 GSGGTIGGITEQF
-981 DFIEKGKFVEATTT
+981 DFIEKGRFVEATTT
-995 DKNGDYVFY
+995 DENGDYVFY

-1024 PTKYNAKRDDEN
+1024 PTKYNANRDDEN

-1160 LYAEPDIMRHVNQG
+1160 LYADSDIMRHVNQG

-1239 YSFKVEDYSQWGLFQ
+1239 YSFKVEDYSQWGLLQ
-1254 EALGLSQDSELK
+1254 EKLGLSQDSELK

-1271 RFTIR
+1271 KFTIR

-1291 YFDEDYKCVPE
+1291 YYDQDFKPVPE
-1302 RSYLGNKD
+1302 RSYIGRAD
-1310 GKSIGSITLSK
+1310 GTSIGSVTLSE
-1321 KSRYSEATNKSD
+1321 KSRYSEAT
-1333 NMKKQGYNTI
+1333 MKKMDGYNTL
-1343 YITGSNIYSNVA
+1343 YVTGSNIYSSA
-1355 DDIASYGCFPLSDPD
+1355 GDDIASTGCFPLSDPD
-1370 DETKDVYFYVTFEV
+1370 KNKDIFFYVTFEV
-1384 KKDDVTRNIKLDN
+1384 NKDDMTRNIKLDI
-1397 DTGKENVAEI
+1397 DDGKENVAEI
-1407 NGYKSYYGK
+1407 NGYKSYYGI

-1430 EFTRGDIAGIPDTD
+1430 EFVRGDIAGIPDTD
-1444 STPGNLREIDISK
+1444 STPGNLREIDTSK

-1497 VGNGKRDDGETGI
+1497 VGNGKLDKGETGI

-1555 RRGNVTFSDLTSQEI
+1555 RRGNVTFSDLTSQGI

-1612 SNPVTQKLGYSGQ
+1612 SNPVTQKLGYSGE
-1625 TPINQKSYN
+1625 TTINQKSYN

-1697 IGNWRLKVAKDPL
+1697 IGNWRLKVAKNPL
-1710 TIDVTKSN
+1710 NLVNID

-1756 LDTFMKKT
+1756 LNTFMNNT

-1773 NMKSEYNREES
+1773 NMKGEYNREES

-2133 FGSTPI
+2133 FGNTPI